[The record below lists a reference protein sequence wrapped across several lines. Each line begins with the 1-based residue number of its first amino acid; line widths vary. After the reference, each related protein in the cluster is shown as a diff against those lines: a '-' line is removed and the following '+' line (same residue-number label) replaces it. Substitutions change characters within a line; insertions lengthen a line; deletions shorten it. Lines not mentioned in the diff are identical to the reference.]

1 MPDRSWLRPAT
12 VAPRR
17 QLVRAPPP
25 GSAPATIRSHA
36 LLSAAA
42 VLPLLFGGVTGMTRS
57 VLVTGGNRG
66 IGLAIAQRF
75 TADGDAVTVTS
86 RSGDP
91 IEGLTV
97 AKCDIRDMAQVD
109 AAFTVAE
116 EANGPVEVLVANA
129 GVTKDQLL
137 ALMSEDDFADV
148 IDTNLTGAYRVTKR
162 AVRGM
167 IRLRR
172 GRIILI
178 SSVVG
183 LLGSGGQANY
193 AASKAGLVGL
203 ARSLARE
210 LASRNITVNVVAP
223 GFVDTDMT
231 AELPEDRK
239 KAILANVPLARYA
252 SAAEVAGAVAFLA
265 GPDAAYV
272 TGAVL
277 PVDGGLGMG
286 H

>member
-1 MPDRSWLRPAT
+1 M
-12 VAPRR
+12 
-17 QLVRAPPP
+17 
-25 GSAPATIRSHA
+25 G
-36 LLSAAA
+36 
-42 VLPLLFGGVTGMTRS
+42 RS

-66 IGLAIAQRF
+66 IGLAIARRL
-75 TADGDAVTVTS
+75 AAGGDDVTVTS
-86 RSGDP
+86 RSGEPVD
-91 IEGLTV
+91 ELTV
-97 AKCDIRDMAQVD
+97 ASCDVRDTSQVD
-109 AAFTVAE
+109 AAFKIAE
-116 EANGPVEVLVANA
+116 EAHGPVEVLVANA
-129 GVTKDQLL
+129 GINKDQLL

-148 IDTNLTGAYRVTKR
+148 LNTNLTGAYRVAKR

-183 LLGSGGQANY
+183 LLGSAGQANY
-193 AASKAGLVGL
+193 AASKAGLVGF

-223 GFVDTDMT
+223 GLVDTDMMAALT
-231 AELPEDRK
+231 EDQR
-239 KAILANVPLARYA
+239 KAILAGVPLGRYA
-252 SAAEVAGAVAFLA
+252 DADEIAAAVAFLA
-265 GPDAAYV
+265 SPEAAYI